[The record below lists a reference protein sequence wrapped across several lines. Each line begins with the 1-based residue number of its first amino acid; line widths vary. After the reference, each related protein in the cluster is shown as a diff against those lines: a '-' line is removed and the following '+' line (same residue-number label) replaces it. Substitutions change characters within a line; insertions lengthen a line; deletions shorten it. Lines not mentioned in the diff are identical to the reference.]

1 MIRTLLVLLPPGSRR
16 TVASHVFLTVVSVAL
31 RAAGVVLMV
40 PLVGALFGTTPSDAW
55 PWLGALTGVT
65 IAGWIVDMFVSR
77 LGFNL
82 GFGLL
87 NHAQN
92 EIAERTAR
100 IRLTWFTGE
109 NTATNR
115 QAIAATG
122 PDLVG
127 LIVYLVTPILSAIL
141 LPLAIAIALLPIS
154 WVLGVAALAGVPI
167 LLGAFLLSARL
178 GRGADRVASDANAAL
193 TERIVEFARTQPALR
208 AARRTEPSRSH
219 VGEALDRQHS
229 ATVRLLLMQVPGQL
243 IFSLA
248 TQLALAILAGAVA
261 VLTVRGDLDVTEA
274 VAFIV
279 VIVRYLD
286 PFTTL
291 SDIAGGVESSLTT
304 LRRIRAVIDAPVTNN
319 DGTCAL
325 TGRTPRIMLQDI
337 RFWYNVGEPPVLDG
351 VDLTFEAGTTTAIVG
366 PSGSGKSTILTLL
379 AGLHEPRTGRI
390 LVDGVDAET
399 LDPIS
404 RRALA
409 GMVFQ
414 HPYLFDGTIR
424 ENIRVGDPNS
434 DDAALTAAATLAR
447 VDEVIARSPDGW
459 NTRVGEGGAALSGG
473 EKQRVSIA
481 RALLKPAPLL
491 LIDEATSAL
500 DTENETAIVQALTD
514 DPTPRTRV
522 IVAHRLASIRTA
534 DRVVFLEQGR
544 VVEEG
549 TVDDLLAA
557 GGRFAEFWRQRDEA
571 SGWQL
576 ETSGPRP

>member
-65 IAGWIVDMFVSR
+65 IAGWIVDMFVSL

-274 VAFIV
+274 VA
-279 VIVRYLD
+279 
-286 PFTTL
+286 
-291 SDIAGGVESSLTT
+291 SSSSSSAT
-304 LRRIRAVIDAPVTNN
+304 
-319 DGTCAL
+319 
-325 TGRTPRIMLQDI
+325 
-337 RFWYNVGEPPVLDG
+337 
-351 VDLTFEAGTTTAIVG
+351 
-366 PSGSGKSTILTLL
+366 ST
-379 AGLHEPRTGRI
+379 
-390 LVDGVDAET
+390 
-399 LDPIS
+399 
-404 RRALA
+404 
-409 GMVFQ
+409 
-414 HPYLFDGTIR
+414 
-424 ENIRVGDPNS
+424 
-434 DDAALTAAATLAR
+434 
-447 VDEVIARSPDGW
+447 RSP
-459 NTRVGEGGAALSGG
+459 
-473 EKQRVSIA
+473 
-481 RALLKPAPLL
+481 
-491 LIDEATSAL
+491 
-500 DTENETAIVQALTD
+500 
-514 DPTPRTRV
+514 
-522 IVAHRLASIRTA
+522 H
-534 DRVVFLEQGR
+534 
-544 VVEEG
+544 
-549 TVDDLLAA
+549 
-557 GGRFAEFWRQRDEA
+557 
-571 SGWQL
+571 
-576 ETSGPRP
+576 